1 MFAIFEFGGKQYK
14 ATKGLTLKLEKIQE
28 KNKETFLIKCY

>member
-14 ATKGLTLKLEKIQE
+14 ATKGTTLKLEKIQE
-28 KNKETFLIKCY
+28 KIKKPFLIKYY